1 MTKRSVALL
10 LAALLWGTPAAGAAW
25 GPWAPPA
32 HHAAAATPRP
42 NRADRDMLAW
52 GVRFFQ
58 RYISPVDGPRC
69 PMYPTCSAYAL
80 QALHRHGPLIGSMM
94 TVDRLFHEND
104 DAEHLRPILKYGHK
118 RYFDPVSN
126 NDFWFTSH

>member
-1 MTKRSVALL
+1 MRLIILVLLSFALWS
-10 LAALLWGTPAAGAAW
+10 APAAGATW
-25 GPWAPPA
+25 GPWEPPA
-32 HHAAAATPRP
+32 AKAASSTGTSGDHNALT
-42 NRADRDMLAW
+42 W

-69 PMYPTCSAYAL
+69 PMYPTCSAYSL
-80 QALHRHGPLIGSMM
+80 QALHRHGPFIGAMM

-104 DAEHLRPILKYGHK
+104 PEEHRSPVLKYGHR

-126 NDFWFTSH
+126 NDFWFARP